1 MNTSSLTIHNDVATL
16 PYLAT
21 PFKNVYQHVSAPHPH
36 SQPHQPVHSLL
47 PLPTLHVV
55 IINSDTLKKN
65 TTIVISSITGFQHS
79 LRNVNDGVTYFG
91 YQDEHEILSNAS
103 ANVDFLI
110 KPKRSF
116 VNKEEMNKF
125 NGRHFSIR
133 FNHNDTRFYLIDLG
147 NGFGTFY
154 KLEQRTVL
162 KDGYLIN
169 IGNSYIVSN
178 ITNGNGIVLVVY
190 NEYTDKKR
198 YVFTKDDGFI
208 CIGRDEE
215 WNDVAIKDGLLSR
228 VHCTV
233 WWDEEVGKW
242 MVSDG
247 KVEDKGV
254 TVGMK
259 GGVASTNGTWMY
271 VIEEKEITEGMIFKS
286 NYNLYM
292 CKYCYDT

>member
-1 MNTSSLTIHNDVATL
+1 MSSVTINNDATVS
-16 PYLAT
+16 PYLT
-21 PFKNVYQHVSAPHPH
+21 TSLKNAYQHVSTSHSP
-36 SQPHQPVHSLL
+36 SQPYQLVQSLL
-47 PLPTLHVV
+47 QSGSSLPTLHVV

-65 TTIVISSITGFQHS
+65 MTIVISPITGFQHS
-79 LRNVNDGVTYFG
+79 LRSVNDGVTYFG
-91 YQDEHEILSNAS
+91 YQDENEILSNAN

-116 VNKEEMNKF
+116 INTEEMNKF

-133 FNHNDTRFYLIDLG
+133 FNHNDAKFYLLDLG

-154 KLEQRTVL
+154 KLEQRTTL

-190 NEYTDKKR
+190 NEHTDKKR
-198 YVFTKDDGFI
+198 YVFTKDDGYI

-228 VHCTV
+228 VHCTI
-233 WWDEEVGKW
+233 WWDESVGKW
-242 MVSDG
+242 MVLDG
-247 KVEDKGV
+247 KVSERA
-254 TVGMK
+254 TTTTTT
-259 GGVASTNGTWMY
+259 STNGTWMY

-292 CKYCYDT
+292 CKYYST

>member
-1 MNTSSLTIHNDVATL
+1 MNTSSLTIHNDIATSL
-16 PYLAT
+16 YLAT
-21 PFKNVYQHVSAPHPH
+21 PLKNVHQHISASHPH

-65 TTIVISSITGFQHS
+65 MTIVISPINGFQHS

-91 YQDEHEILSNAS
+91 YQDEQEILSNTS

-116 VNKEEMNKF
+116 INKEEMNKF

-133 FNHNDTRFYLIDLG
+133 FNHNDSRFYLIDLG

-154 KLEQRTVL
+154 KLEQRTLL

-198 YVFTKDDGFI
+198 YVFTKDDGYI

-247 KVEDKGV
+247 KVEERAGTV
-254 TVGMK
+254 TTK

-286 NYNLYM
+286 NHNLFE
-292 CKYCYDT
+292 CKYKFVI